1 MQEKEN
7 VTKEIKKDNKQ
18 DLQADNKFI
27 IGMKILTL
35 IMLAFASYYHTSL
48 PREAA
53 RIGNAIGSAF
63 GIYIVLMLLT
73 YLPLLLIKN
82 KDKRRE
88 VSAIIIFALSLIY
101 AIYIGFLI

>member
-1 MQEKEN
+1 MN
-7 VTKEIKKDNKQ
+7 SITKGTKTGNKQ

-35 IMLAFASYYHTSL
+35 IMLAFAAYYHTSL

-73 YLPLLLIKN
+73 YLPLLLIKDKN
-82 KDKRRE
+82 KRRE

-101 AIYIGFLI
+101 VIYIGFLI